1 MSDEHSRSLPPAF
14 IRNSPLD
21 WLVFAL
27 LAALTVMLYGPH
39 LDAPLVFDD
48 LNFFGSNYASAF
60 GGQFSP
66 FFPRFWS
73 SWTFAFQRIVFG
85 DDLAMF
91 RLVNVGLHIMV
102 GGAMYLFIRTIH
114 VLVLADDTSSRD
126 CARSRQTPKLAIGL
140 SVALFLLHPLA
151 VYGVAYLV
159 ERSILM
165 ATLFSLLMWWS
176 HLRGLTSAKP
186 GWFVLAAL
194 FCYLALYSKEH
205 SVMAPAVAG
214 LLTLL
219 VSHKPAA
226 RRWLIPVFMVY
237 FGLALSVV
245 LSSRY
250 AIATAYEP
258 SLAQMGVKV
267 DHPYLSSVVTQ
278 TCLFFKYLLL
288 GWIPITS
295 WMSIDIREPL
305 VGLGSAWNWLYP
317 CLFMAYCATGF
328 FLLMRKGRVGL
339 LGFSMLAPALLF
351 MTELATVRIQ
361 ESFVLYRSY
370 LWLPPMLVAL
380 PLVFRRVVGLSG
392 QGGLGRGLA
401 LTLGV
406 ATLGVFFALSAERLN
421 TFSSNLLLWD
431 DAISLAERRGDS
443 WFRDRQYVNRG
454 GAYLADKSYERAL
467 RDFDRAL
474 AWNPDQVL
482 AHLGKGRTL
491 LQLGRLEQAGK
502 HFDRAVALKPDWADA
517 YLARAD
523 LSYRIGDR
531 EAALADL
538 RMACALAPGFACY
551 AKDKLLGG
559 TGSRIVIPASG
570 R

>member
-1 MSDEHSRSLPPAF
+1 MTVKRFLQGTPGRS
-14 IRNSPLD
+14 SPLD
-21 WLVFAL
+21 WLVIAL
-27 LAALTVMLYGPH
+27 LAAGVAALYGPH
-39 LDAPLVFDD
+39 LGAPLVFDD
-48 LNFFGSNYASAF
+48 INFFASNYASLV
-60 GGQFSP
+60 GGEFSP
-66 FFPRFWS
+66 FALRYWP

-85 DDLAMF
+85 DDPAMF
-91 RLVNVGLHIMV
+91 RLVNVGLHVMV
-102 GGAMYLFIRTIH
+102 GGATYLFIRTLH
-114 VLVLADDTSSRD
+114 ALVLADDTAPRD
-126 CARSRQTPKLAIGL
+126 YARSRQTSKLAIWL
-140 SVALFLLHPLA
+140 SVALFLLHPVA

-159 ERSILM
+159 ERSIVM
-165 ATLFSLLMWWS
+165 ATLFSLLMWWA
-176 HLRGLTSAKP
+176 HLRGLTSGKP

-226 RRWLIPVFMVY
+226 RRWLIPVFMAY
-237 FGLALSVV
+237 FGLALSVA
-245 LSSRY
+245 LLSRY
-250 AIATAYEP
+250 AIATTYEP
-258 SLAQMGVKV
+258 SLAQMGIKV

-305 VGLGSAWNWLYP
+305 VDIGSPWSWLYP
-317 CLFMAYCATGF
+317 CLFLSYSAAGF
-328 FLLMRKGRVGL
+328 FLLKRKGRLGL

-380 PLVFRRVVGLSG
+380 PLIFGRVVGL
-392 QGGLGRGLA
+392 GGLGGLIRGFA

-406 ATLGVFFALSAERLN
+406 ASLGVFSALSAERLN

-431 DAISLAERRGDS
+431 DAIGLAERRGDS

-454 GAYLADKSYERAL
+454 GAYLADRNYDLAL

-474 AWNPDQVL
+474 AWNSDQVL

-491 LQLGRLEQAGK
+491 FQLGRLEQASK
-502 HFDRAVALKPDWADA
+502 HFDRAVVLKPDWADA

-523 LSYRIGDR
+523 WSYRTGDR

-538 RMACALAPGFACY
+538 RMACALASGFACY
-551 AKDKLLGG
+551 AKDRLLAGKG
-559 TGSRIVIPASG
+559 NKIVIPASSP
-570 R
+570 

>member
-1 MSDEHSRSLPPAF
+1 MRYKRFLQWAPGWSF
-14 IRNSPLD
+14 PLD
-21 WLVFAL
+21 WFVIAL
-27 LAALTVMLYGPH
+27 LAAGVVALYGPH

-48 LNFFGSNYASAF
+48 IDFFASNYASLI
-60 GGQFSP
+60 GGEFSP
-66 FFPRFWS
+66 FTLRYWS
-73 SWTFAFQRIVFG
+73 TCSFAFQRIAFG
-85 DDLAMF
+85 DDFAMF
-91 RLVNVGLHIMV
+91 RLVNMALHVMV
-102 GGAMYLFIRTIH
+102 GGALYLFMRTLYA
-114 VLVLADDTSSRD
+114 LVLADDPSPRD
-126 CARSRQTPKLAIGL
+126 SAALRQARKLAMLL
-140 SVALFLLHPLA
+140 SVALFLFHPIA

-159 ERSILM
+159 ERSIVM
-165 ATLFSLLMWWS
+165 ATLFSLLMWWA
-176 HLRGLTSAKP
+176 HLRGLASAKP

-214 LLTLL
+214 MLTLL

-237 FGLALSVV
+237 FCLALSAV
-245 LSSRY
+245 LFSRY

-258 SLAQMGVKV
+258 SMAQMGVKV

-278 TCLFFKYLLL
+278 TYLFFKYLLL

-305 VGLGSAWNWLYP
+305 MDLGSPWSWLFP
-317 CLFMAYCATGF
+317 CMFLAYCAAGF
-328 FLLMRKGRVGL
+328 LLLMRKGRSGL

-351 MTELATVRIQ
+351 LTELATVRIQ

-380 PLVFRRVVGLSG
+380 PLAIRRV
-392 QGGLGRGLA
+392 GGLGGLVRGLA
-401 LTLGV
+401 LALGV
-406 ATLGVFFALSAERLN
+406 VSLGVFFVLSSERLN
-421 TFSSNLLLWD
+421 SFSSNLLLWD
-431 DAISLAERRGDS
+431 DAIRLAERRGDNG
-443 WFRDRQYVNRG
+443 FRDRQYVNRG
-454 GAYLADKSYERAL
+454 GAYLAEKKYAL
-467 RDFDRAL
+467 ALQDFERAL

-491 LQLGRLEQAGK
+491 SQLGRLEQARI
-502 HFDRAVALKPDWADA
+502 HFDRAVVLKPDLANA

-523 LSYRIGDR
+523 LSYRTGDR
-531 EAALADL
+531 VAALADL

-551 AKDKLLGG
+551 ARDKLLS
-559 TGSRIVIPASG
+559 GSEANIVIPTQS